1 MDSFDQFVEDYL
13 ITKKK
18 VLDAIGDEWSAICYY
33 LSEAYG
39 IDDFEPELRKAYNSP
54 IRYEKEDNKPS
65 FSLFKN
71 QRIGKPFISQYLW
84 KDSGLRKTGD
94 VFTLVKELYDLQTE
108 DSVFK
113 RIDYDFGLDLYDVG
127 DTTVSRSNTLRKV
140 KPPIDKPPAFIQIST
155 KPFTR
160 QGLIYWA
167 QYGIS
172 ETQLKEEQIY
182 EVQYFWVSKE
192 QKTPFTPKSLCFA
205 YLITND
211 KGVPYYKLYQPF
223 EKEFKFI
230 QDYPDYFVE
239 GWQQLGVRSKQLIIT
254 KSKKDCVVLHQLG
267 FEAVSPRSES
277 TMIPHE
283 QMLYLIQRFGLSN
296 IFILFDNDGKHNG
309 HKYEEAYSIP
319 LTFIPEGSKT
329 KDVSD
334 FRVKYGET
342 ESRNLITQLITN
354 NNGS

>member
-71 QRIGKPFISQYLW
+71 QRKGKPFISDYLW

-94 VFTLVKELYDLQTE
+94 VFSLVKELYGLQTE
-108 DSVFK
+108 DQVF
-113 RIDYDFGLDLYDVG
+113 RNIDVHFGLDLYD
-127 DTTVSRSNTLRKV
+127 DSLNISNQKSLRKV
-140 KPPIDKPPAFIQIST
+140 KPPIDKPPSFIQISS
-155 KPFTR
+155 KSFTR
-160 QGLIYWA
+160 QGLLYWSK
-167 QYGIS
+167 YGIN
-172 ETQLKEEQIY
+172 EEQLKEEEVY

-205 YLITND
+205 YLIRDD
-211 KGVPYYKLYQPF
+211 KGAPYYKLYQPF

-239 GWQQLGVRSKQLIIT
+239 GWSQLGVRSKELIIT
-254 KSKKDCVVLHQLG
+254 KSKKDCIVLHSLG

-277 TMIPHE
+277 TMIPDK
-283 QMLYLIQRFGLSN
+283 QLQYLIQRFGIQN

-309 HKYEEAYSIP
+309 QKYQEIFQIP
-319 LTFIPEGSKT
+319 LVFIPIESET

-334 FRVKYGET
+334 FRAKYGEKQT
-342 ESRNLITQLITN
+342 KLLIQQLIS
-354 NNGS
+354 NGN